1 MSKPQGV
8 CRPQGLHL
16 QIDGRVAKAVF
27 NIWSETHVSSYEKK
41 KIRKNI
47 TPMMPVKT
55 NNSRLVAEGDLV
67 EHKRIGS
74 TGDGI
79 EWLEELVT
87 EIRYKIRNLPSSKP
101 RIHDMKK

>member
-1 MSKPQGV
+1 
-8 CRPQGLHL
+8 
-16 QIDGRVAKAVF
+16 
-27 NIWSETHVSSYEKK
+27 
-41 KIRKNI
+41 
-47 TPMMPVKT
+47 MPVKT

-87 EIRYKIRNLPSSKP
+87 EIRYKIRNLPSSKT